1 MRVNYI
7 NKNEVN
13 NIYIHDSIF
22 YGYQCDYNNRTIS
35 FFCENKPSGK
45 KTYFKFNNVIF
56 CSMQS
61 CLFWGGGNN
70 IIDLYVKENE
80 IEKEQL
86 IEIQKCN
93 KVYHDFSRLL
103 KEGAFFTVELQINS
117 GDTLTIICEDL
128 DYNILQ

>member
-45 KTYFKFNNVIF
+45 KTYFKFNNGKKAEKIS
-56 CSMQS
+56 SMKY
-61 CLFWGGGNN
+61 W
-70 IIDLYVKENE
+70 IY
-80 IEKEQL
+80 
-86 IEIQKCN
+86 
-93 KVYHDFSRLL
+93 
-103 KEGAFFTVELQINS
+103 
-117 GDTLTIICEDL
+117 
-128 DYNILQ
+128 